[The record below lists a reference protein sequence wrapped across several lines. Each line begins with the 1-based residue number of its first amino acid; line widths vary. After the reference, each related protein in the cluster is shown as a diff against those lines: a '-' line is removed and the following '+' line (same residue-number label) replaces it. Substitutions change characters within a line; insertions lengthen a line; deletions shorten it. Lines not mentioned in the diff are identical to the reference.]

1 VANAQNEPVST
12 NPLRVAGVVSQNLLK
27 KQMSYRSQTDGGAG
41 MPITDLFYRVGCQN
55 SSGVHGFLVKIA
67 PAEFVHL
74 SVHPF
79 IFLNQAG
86 SL

>member
-1 VANAQNEPVST
+1 
-12 NPLRVAGVVSQNLLK
+12 
-27 KQMSYRSQTDGGAG
+27 